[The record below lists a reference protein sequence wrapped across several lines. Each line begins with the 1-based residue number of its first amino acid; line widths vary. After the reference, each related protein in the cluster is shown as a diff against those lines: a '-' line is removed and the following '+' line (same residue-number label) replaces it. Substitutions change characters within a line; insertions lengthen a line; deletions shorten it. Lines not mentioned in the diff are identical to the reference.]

1 MAKQQQPHGPP
12 MTLGNMRGGR
22 PYRSGRSPDWI
33 KVKNPDAP
41 AATRLIEGSHDEPIL
56 HH

>member
-1 MAKQQQPHGPP
+1 VNPKHPAGPL

-33 KVKNPDAP
+33 KVKNSDAP
-41 AATRLIEGSHDEPIL
+41 AATRAIEG
-56 HH
+56 